1 MVRVRSLTTILVVIC
16 WIAPLAGQ
24 VTSAESEK
32 ELSVGKQLFD
42 GHKFDDAIRHFKK
55 ASKIENQS
63 CFACLIWLIR
73 AQTAA
78 GALKDAL
85 KNTDRALLLAQN
97 GTDRATV
104 QLYRGTIFFRMSSNG
119 KGKLVD
125 AEAALRDAARE
136 DPHCSECRFELGF
149 VLLRSGK
156 DADGAEELKAV
167 LPDYRN
173 SPQEREIR
181 RLLADPSRARKNLAP
196 EFAARLSNGE
206 EVDLRKL
213 QGKVVLLDFWGVW
226 CRHCIEML
234 PALKRLSEKAD
245 PAKVMIISIDEHD
258 SPKKWAQFVAKNGMT
273 WPQIYDET
281 GILAQTYGV
290 TSYPHYFLIS
300 TDGIVLMDG
309 WRINRQEDALRKA
322 IEAELKD
329 QCHGQPPSPE

>member
-1 MVRVRSLTTILVVIC
+1 MARMRGLAIVLVMIFC
-16 WIAPLAGQ
+16 IATAAGQ
-24 VTSAESEK
+24 QAASPEAEK
-32 ELSVGKQLFD
+32 ELSVGMQFFD
-42 GHKFDDAIRHFKK
+42 QHKYEDAARHFKE
-55 ASKIENQS
+55 ASKIEHQS
-63 CFACLIWLIR
+63 CFACLIWLLR
-73 AQTAA
+73 AQTAT
-78 GALKDAL
+78 GELKDAL
-85 KNTDRALLLAQN
+85 KNADLALLLAQN

-149 VLLRSGK
+149 VLLKSGK
-156 DADGAEELKAV
+156 DADGVEELKAV

-173 SPQEREIR
+173 SPREREIR

-258 SPKKWAQFVAKNGMT
+258 SNKRWAQFVAKNGMT

-300 TDGIVLMDG
+300 TDGIILMDG
-309 WRINRQEDALRKA
+309 WRINRQEDTLRKA
-322 IEAELKD
+322 IEEELKD
-329 QCHGQPPSPE
+329 